1 VPIPPYCKNLNL
13 LSVKP
18 LASLFLAVALSACSG
33 KPYVVEPASGGA
45 GGRSTALYVVSHG
58 WHAGLVVPAER
69 MNRIAPELKQ
79 RFGDVAYYE
88 IGWGDKGFY
97 QAQEITVGLT
107 LQAMF
112 WSQGAVLHVVGVPV
126 APAEYFSGSEVIET
140 CLTGDELDSLSRFV
154 ASSFVRDAGGGAVSL
169 SKGIYG
175 DSQFYDGVGRYYLL
189 NTCNKW
195 TAKALSSAGMDI
207 APTFK
212 LTSGS
217 VMGFLRTHG
226 RACANLNVT
235 PQLGQTR

>member
-1 VPIPPYCKNLNL
+1 M
-13 LSVKP
+13 KP
-18 LASLFLAVALSACSG
+18 LASLFLVLVLSACSG
-33 KPYVVEPASGGA
+33 KPYVVEPPSDGSGS
-45 GGRSTALYVVSHG
+45 RSTAVYVVSHG

-69 MNRIAPELKQ
+69 LNRIAPELKQ

-107 LQAMF
+107 LQAML
-112 WSQGAVLHVVGVPV
+112 WSQGAVLHVVGVPA

-140 CLTGDELDSLSRFV
+140 CLTGDELDALSRFV
-154 ASSFVRDAGGGAVSL
+154 ASSFVRDDGGGAVSL

-195 TAKALSSAGMDI
+195 TAKALRSAGMDI
-207 APTFK
+207 APTFR

-217 VMGFLRTHG
+217 VMGFLRSHG
-226 RACANLNVT
+226 RACSAGT
-235 PQLGQTR
+235 GQVR